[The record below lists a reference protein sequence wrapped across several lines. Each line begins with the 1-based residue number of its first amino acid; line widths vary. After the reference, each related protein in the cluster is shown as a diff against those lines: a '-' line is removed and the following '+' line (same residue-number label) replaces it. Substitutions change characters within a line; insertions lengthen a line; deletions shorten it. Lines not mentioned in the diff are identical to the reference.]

1 MGQHDH
7 QRGGYLPRYV
17 TFGLLADGK
26 SPCGNVVLHHGAFFQ
41 LMPDGVRMIGAGGL
55 KKLLEV
61 IGGLPHLVL
70 EVMLSGSN
78 ELLIEIVG
86 LLVIVTLIIVG
97 SDYDSLGSPLWPP
110 FVAFGAPLCTLATF
124 PSP

>member
-1 MGQHDH
+1 
-7 QRGGYLPRYV
+7 
-17 TFGLLADGK
+17 
-26 SPCGNVVLHHGAFFQ
+26 
-41 LMPDGVRMIGAGGL
+41 MIGAGGL

-110 FVAFGAPLCTLATF
+110 FVAFGTPLCTLATF